1 MGSHTTPP
9 CEEQTYH
16 VVINKPLTMSGC
28 QFKLL
33 RENSLI
39 SNRAKDIHARLE
51 QPSNERFLYK
61 YSSLNLNFLRD
72 ISGIVPQSFNK
83 YLLKHGYGYKRR
95 FGKGKGKNKGK
106 LVCIPGK
113 GCFYRKRSADD
124 WLDELNCDIPKE
136 EEENLN

>member
-16 VVINKPLTMSGC
+16 IVVNKPLIMAGC

-39 SNRAKDIHARLE
+39 SSRAKDIHSRLE
-51 QPSNERFLYK
+51 QPSNDRTVYT
-61 YSSLNLNFLRD
+61 YSSFNLKYIKD

-83 YLLKHGYGYKRR
+83 YLLKHGYGYKSR
-95 FGKGKGKNKGK
+95 FGRGKNGKRGK

-113 GCFYRKRSADD
+113 GCFYKTGSSSDD

-136 EEENLN
+136 G

>member
-16 VVINKPLTMSGC
+16 IVVNKPLVMAGC

-39 SNRAKDIHARLE
+39 STRAKDIHARLE
-51 QPSNERFLYK
+51 QPANDRTLYRYSTANLK
-61 YSSLNLNFLRD
+61 YIKDLSS
-72 ISGIVPQSFNK
+72 IVPQSYNK
-83 YLLKHGYGYKRR
+83 YLLKHGYGYKTR
-95 FGKGKGKNKGK
+95 GKGRNRGK

-113 GCFYRKRSADD
+113 GCFYRKRNGDD
-124 WLDELNCDIPKE
+124 WLDELNCDVPTE
-136 EEENLN
+136 DE

>member
-16 VVINKPLTMSGC
+16 MIVNKPLVMAGC

-33 RENSLI
+33 RENSLM
-39 SNRAKDIHARLE
+39 SDRAKDIHARLE
-51 QPSNERFLYK
+51 QPAAERNLYRYNTMK
-61 YSSLNLNFLRD
+61 MQYLKD

-83 YLLKHGYGYKRR
+83 YLLKHGYGYKSRGR
-95 FGKGKGKNKGK
+95 GAKRGK

-136 EEENLN
+136 EEVPTV